1 MKTNANHIVTPICFL
16 MKKKKISR
24 LSWLMNFKVNSLWFQ
39 DFFEFVKCCR
49 ISISAP
55 TVCNNFRW
63 DFGHIRSLAGQG
75 KLYVQLIVTT
85 HVVTENVSDEESSL
99 ETSTLGSTTTSS
111 CDIRNM
117 NYPSSWTNIMHSPN
131 TSPAEPQ
138 QYLPQTYITSNIES
152 TNNTERMGVGLLH
165 TTDDIHTLVNQ
176 LLDA

>member
-1 MKTNANHIVTPICFL
+1 M
-16 MKKKKISR
+16 
-24 LSWLMNFKVNSLWFQ
+24 
-39 DFFEFVKCCR
+39 
-49 ISISAP
+49 
-55 TVCNNFRW
+55 
-63 DFGHIRSLAGQG
+63 
-75 KLYVQLIVTT
+75 QLIVTT

-131 TSPAEPQ
+131 TSPVEPQ

-152 TNNTERMGVGLLH
+152 TNNTEMMGVGLLH

-176 LLDA
+176 LLDAELPPAPQLFQTLKILPDGCKRLKIEQDHVL